1 MNETTAVN
9 LRLVLEEE
17 KERKYYEEETKD
29 IQIDFK

>member
-9 LRLVLEEE
+9 LRLVLEEK